1 MASCQAKQEPRPFT
15 FRIGQRGYQ
24 GSVKNDGVD
33 IRLYYRSFQD
43 SDRLIE
49 SSKGIFLTKD
59 EWSDLVKS
67 VENVDS
73 AINQYNGGKTTIN
86 LMHPLGCSG
95 THLVVNVFNNQLFV
109 HVRQYG
115 RVFYEPDRLY
125 PSKKGIAMN
134 CEEWMTLKQNMGN
147 VTNIIFL

>member
-1 MASCQAKQEPRPFT
+1 MTSCQVKAEPQPFT

-43 SDRLIE
+43 TERLIE
-49 SSKGIFLTKD
+49 SSKGIFLSKE

-67 VENVDS
+67 MDKVD
-73 AINQYNGGKTTIN
+73 ATINQYNGGKTGVN
-86 LMHPLGCSG
+86 LMHPLGCNG

-109 HVRQYG
+109 HLRVYG
-115 RVFYEPDRLY
+115 RVFYDPDRLY
-125 PSKKGIAMN
+125 PTKKGVAMN
-134 CEEWMTLKQNMGN
+134 CEEWVALKQSMTN
-147 VTNIIFL
+147 VTNIIFI